1 MSGNSREMALMV
13 SLALRKLKLTQYVFS
28 GGGIMATLTQTMVP
42 VMKAK
47 RPDTAGKQ
55 IRHIPRGASDE
66 KLSPMP

>member
-1 MSGNSREMALMV
+1 MALMV

-47 RPDTAGKQ
+47 RPDTAG
-55 IRHIPRGASDE
+55 
-66 KLSPMP
+66 